1 MVLRSLGVRN
11 GFQLFNLPSTP
22 LERVSAASS
31 IRSASE
37 LLIYEA
43 SVILTHW
50 NKVDG
55 LLFFWISQI
64 KTRTTISY
72 KNKIIL
78 VKMDIDQDQMFTL
91 FASLD
96 LTNPDDP
103 VKEHKSK
110 KEKKEEK
117 MIVWKD
123 VRRKKKDRIK
133 EKRIEKKAVFKTKA
147 EYEQSELYKRRRMEE
162 EMKKKWKDV
171 TIDQIQFFKPWVVVD
186 LNFNELLEARVS
198 TSCIENIN

>member
-1 MVLRSLGVRN
+1 
-11 GFQLFNLPSTP
+11 
-22 LERVSAASS
+22 
-31 IRSASE
+31 
-37 LLIYEA
+37 
-43 SVILTHW
+43 
-50 NKVDG
+50 
-55 LLFFWISQI
+55 
-64 KTRTTISY
+64 
-72 KNKIIL
+72 
-78 VKMDIDQDQMFTL
+78 MDIDQDQMFTL